1 LKKTIWIVLAI
12 LTYIL
17 ISCTNL
23 PGKKIDK
30 EKNTMATINKIE
42 FEQFGPY
49 RFMGKSVYARAG
61 GMLASFDKNS
71 IFGDLLKNSNWIF
84 DELEKLNEYATD
96 ENHRVALLT
105 WEKYDEKNKLLG
117 YTVGK
122 FMKAGTPVPDGMDYI
137 DIPAAYVAKG
147 WFSGESDDV
156 NNNCDRLIGE
166 AIAQQDEYIGESWRW
181 SAEVYINDT
190 VTGTYKY
197 SDYVYYI
204 ACGIKKKE

>member
-1 LKKTIWIVLAI
+1 MKKTIWIVLAI

-49 RFMGKSVYARAG
+49 RFMGKSVYAQAG

-84 DELEKLNEYATD
+84 AELEKLNEYT
-96 ENHRVALLT
+96 
-105 WEKYDEKNKLLG
+105 
-117 YTVGK
+117 
-122 FMKAGTPVPDGMDYI
+122 
-137 DIPAAYVAKG
+137 KG
-147 WFSGESDDV
+147 
-156 NNNCDRLIGE
+156 
-166 AIAQQDEYIGESWRW
+166 
-181 SAEVYINDT
+181 
-190 VTGTYKY
+190 
-197 SDYVYYI
+197 
-204 ACGIKKKE
+204 